1 MKGDV
6 EMPKKLT
13 PEQIRH
19 LLGYNRKEMAKELGC
34 SETTIYRKEQGKT
47 KWSLL
52 EIEKLSRLYDIPIK
66 NIKVD

>member
-1 MKGDV
+1 
-6 EMPKKLT
+6 MPRKLT

-34 SETTIYRKEQGKT
+34 TEMTIFRKEHGQS
-47 KWSLL
+47 KWTLL